1 MLMALGGMGTRGT
14 GVGILS
20 RPIDTAATGVAV
32 SGLTPCTGTNV
43 GVAVGTVG
51 VAVGSL
57 VGV

>member
-14 GVGILS
+14 GVGMAS

-32 SGLTPCTGTNV
+32 SGSTPPTGTKV

-51 VAVGSL
+51 VAVGSA